1 MKEIYEYKYFGW
13 ICILNI
19 NNDGSMSL
27 TDSFRGK
34 TKKFNDIVFKKIGS
48 NGGERIQYNNNSISL
63 PFKNYDNGELDKHW
77 RKIK

>member
-1 MKEIYEYKYFGW
+1 MKEIYEYKYLGW

-34 TKKFNDIVFKKIGS
+34 TKKFNDIVFEKIGS
-48 NGGERIQYNNNSISL
+48 NGGERIQYNNNNVSL
-63 PFKNYDNGELDKHW
+63 PFKNYSNGELDKHW